1 MSKQNNIRYF
11 NRTKAENHLQN
22 DNTQNTR
29 KVVGTADQYVY
40 QKRVPKTILERTRQ
54 NKYTYKKESEI
65 DKKEREREQEKPK
78 NSKTYNIGNNK
89 DNLRQSNNISN
100 NNYKER
106 KSNDLEI
113 KNNNNA
119 RRQNNIKSHKDQ
131 NTNDINKGEN
141 RYTKRVIVGS
151 KNTNQEKKPDVIH
164 QNIIP
169 TYNQSI
175 NNNVNNSKYNNKY
188 NNNVKNTKFNQRK
201 DFTSIDKRFDF
212 NKLNSQK
219 INYISSKGNEKAKES
234 DEDNQKTIENYK
246 ETEKYLCHTC
256 QGKVL
261 IELNPNSLSVNMK
274 CENNHVKNKM
284 PIKEFYAKNE
294 LNKKKVICSEC
305 RQDNFQKDLFFC
317 SCNKNICKKC
327 KRSTHKVHLQ
337 IPFSEKCYD
346 CTKHQQKYMSYCS
359 KCNINICN
367 DCLKEHKTHNQKIIY
382 FDDLMP
388 KEKDIKECKRNLEK
402 TKKNKKDFDDKV
414 DKFIET
420 LKNKKKNFD
429 QNYENFIKL
438 QNDLLNSMENKESLN
453 YENIMNFKNLNILLS
468 TNQNDI
474 IRNYLDIKN
483 NFVNEGQYLSDIL
496 GENISEKTR
505 KKPNEKINTMKIVSK
520 EQNFNILKERKKN
533 KVTEDKNTNLRNSMN
548 RNKVT
553 EDKNTNLRNS
563 INRNKVTEDKDT
575 NLRNS
580 MNRKKVTE
588 DKDTNLRNSM
598 NKNKN
603 KITEDKNANI
613 QNNENK
619 IIGDLKT
626 SETHSNKKGQNVQD
640 NLTDVKLKNEKELL
654 KTENIN
660 ETDKDINIRAKESAV
675 CPAVKKEITVLEKI
689 ENCKLKLNNKDERCI
704 TSFAI
709 LRNNRILL
717 TFKGGIIKIYE
728 FEKNPNSPADINNPN
743 EIQLKEIVRLEEEE
757 YCFNYGIEFQNGN
770 IGVCSEDG
778 TVKIIQLFL
787 DEKPKDNIK
796 YKIIQKINEQNQD
809 PIYTMKELINEGLI
823 LGCWKNILL
832 FQKANEYQLINKLFM
847 GDYTFSIIELSPNV
861 IVASHSETKT
871 LTVYDLNEYDKYT
884 IEGVESNEN
893 NNIICKYNNEND
905 IIFVAYDKGI
915 NIVSITKKCLIKK
928 IELNE
933 IISSLCPMELM
944 LDTGDGKTKKVFGL
958 LCGAKRNVY
967 GEKVNFAY
975 SFLQIGFNINNED
988 KGEINSTDKDIEYKI
1003 ISRKDRIHYYDVTN
1017 IYNSLFNINNNS
1029 LKINE
1034 NKNDQWIF
1042 SSGSED
1048 KLLKIWKL

>member
-1 MSKQNNIRYF
+1 MRRQNDTKNSNKTHTDNRLQNNKTPYTRKDVATAPSNVYKKRIAK
-11 NRTKAENHLQN
+11 NLPGQS
-22 DNTQNTR
+22 QNTYIR
-29 KVVGTADQYVY
+29 
-40 QKRVPKTILERTRQ
+40 E
-54 NKYTYKKESEI
+54 NEMEKETPNFS
-65 DKKEREREQEKPK
+65 RA
-78 NSKTYNIGNNK
+78 YNIGNNQNK
-89 DNLRQSNNISN
+89 NIQLNNIRNYN
-100 NNYKER
+100 NRER
-106 KSNDLEI
+106 KNNDLEI
-113 KNNNNA
+113 RNDNYV
-119 RRQNNIKSHKDQ
+119 RRSKDIKAHNDQ
-131 NTNDINKGEN
+131 NTNALKKGDNVYYKRDIPGN
-141 RYTKRVIVGS
+141 
-151 KNTNQEKKPDVIH
+151 KNTNQERKPNAIH

-169 TYNQSI
+169 TYNQNI
-175 NNNVNNSKYNNKY
+175 NNNIQNKLKSNNI
-188 NNNVKNTKFNQRK
+188 KNTKSNPRN
-201 DFTSIDKRFDF
+201 DFTSVDKRLDF
-212 NKLNSQK
+212 NKLNRQK
-219 INYISSKGNEKAKES
+219 INYISNKVNEKIKES
-234 DEDNQKTIENYK
+234 DEDNQQTIENYK
-246 ETEKYLCHTC
+246 ETEKYLCHAC

-261 IELNPNSLSVNMK
+261 IELDPNSLSVNMK

-284 PIKEFYAKNE
+284 PIKEFYTKNE
-294 LNKKKVICSEC
+294 LNKKKVICSQC
-305 RQDNFQKDLFFC
+305 RQDNFQKDLYFC
-317 SCNKNICKKC
+317 SCNKNICRKC
-327 KRSTHKVHLQ
+327 KRSSHKGHSQ
-337 IPFSEKCYD
+337 IPFSEKCYY
-346 CTKHQQKYMSYCS
+346 CTEHQNKYMSYCS
-359 KCNINICN
+359 KCNINICK
-367 DCLKEHKTHNQKIIY
+367 DCLKEHKNHNNKIIY

-420 LKNKKKNFD
+420 LKKKKKNFD
-429 QNYENFIKL
+429 QNYENFLKL
-438 QNDLLNSMENKESLN
+438 QDDLLNSMENKESLN

-496 GENISEKTR
+496 GENISEKAG
-505 KKPNEKINTMKIVSK
+505 KKQNEKKNAMKIVSK
-520 EQNFNILKERKKN
+520 EQNFNILNKN
-533 KVTEDKNTNLRNSMN
+533 KRNKVTEDKNTNIRNSLNKNKNKITEDKNTNLRNSLNKN
-548 RNKVT
+548 R
-553 EDKNTNLRNS
+553 
-563 INRNKVTEDKDT
+563 VTEDKDT
-575 NLRNS
+575 NIRNS
-580 MNRKKVTE
+580 
-588 DKDTNLRNSM
+588 L
-598 NKNKN
+598 NKNKS

-619 IIGDLKT
+619 IISDLKT
-626 SETHSNKKGQNVQD
+626 SEAHSNKKDQKVQD
-640 NLTDVKLKNEKELL
+640 NLIDAKLKKEKELF
-654 KTENIN
+654 KTEDIN
-660 ETDKDINIRAKESAV
+660 ETPKGINIRAKESEVRA
-675 CPAVKKEITVLEKI
+675 AVKKEITVLEKI

-728 FEKNPNSPADINNPN
+728 FEKNTNSPSDINNPN

-757 YCFNYGIEFQNGN
+757 YCFNYGIELKNGN

-796 YKIIQKINEQNQD
+796 YKIIQKLDEQNRD

-832 FQKANEYQLINKLFM
+832 FQKANEYQLINKFFM
-847 GDYTFSIIELSPNV
+847 GDYTFSILELSPNV

-915 NIVSITKKCLIKK
+915 NIVSITKKCLLQK
-928 IELNE
+928 IELDE

-944 LDTGDGKTKKVFGL
+944 LDTGDSKTKKVFGL
-958 LCGAKRNVY
+958 LCGAKRKIY
-967 GEKVNFAY
+967 GEKVNFAF

-988 KGEINSTDKDIEYKI
+988 KGEINSTDKDIKYKI

-1017 IYNSLFNINNNS
+1017 IYNSIFNINNNS